1 MGIDLPHGPGRRSLF
16 FARGSLRLNFVL
28 TLKLD
33 TREANDLLI
42 ALEEHLHGLRVELA
56 SADSREFRDQ
66 LRGRLDRLEA
76 IAERLRPGTAAPAQ
90 AP

>member
-1 MGIDLPHGPGRRSLF
+1 
-16 FARGSLRLNFVL
+16 VV

-76 IAERLRPGTAAPAQ
+76 IAARLRPGATET
-90 AP
+90 

>member
-1 MGIDLPHGPGRRSLF
+1 
-16 FARGSLRLNFVL
+16 VL
-28 TLKLD
+28 DLKLE

-76 IAERLRPGTAAPAQ
+76 IASRLRPNSGVQ
-90 AP
+90 APTPH

>member
-1 MGIDLPHGPGRRSLF
+1 
-16 FARGSLRLNFVL
+16 VL
-28 TLKLD
+28 DLKLD

-76 IAERLRPGTAAPAQ
+76 IVARLRPATSQAAQHP
-90 AP
+90 